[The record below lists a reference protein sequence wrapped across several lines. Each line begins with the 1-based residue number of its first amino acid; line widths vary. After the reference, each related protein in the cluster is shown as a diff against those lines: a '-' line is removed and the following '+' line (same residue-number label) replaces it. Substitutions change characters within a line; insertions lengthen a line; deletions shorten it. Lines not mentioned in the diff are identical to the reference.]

1 MYPKIYLKNE
11 TDFAHNGLGFLKDVI
26 SCYVEEEHNST
37 FELEMTYRINGHLY
51 EHLEKGNIIKAHAS
65 DRLKNQLFRIY
76 KTIKKNENTIA
87 VFAEHISY
95 DLAHDTVKSLNIEMQ
110 SCEFALNSIFR
121 QSDFCQHF
129 TGYSDIQAS
138 GDYKMEQTDCLSAIV
153 GQRGSIIDTFG
164 NGAEILRDNFDIHVL
179 NRRGKDQ
186 NVLIAYKKN
195 MTGIEIEE
203 DTTDLITRIYP
214 FAKKTNEE
222 TNEEVV
228 YTPTFGYIDSD
239 KINYYEHPYS
249 RFMDFSDKFEDGEE
263 ITDAKFRSICEKYF
277 KDNKCDLPKTNY
289 KIEFIPL
296 AMTENYKDKYKVLE
310 DVGLM
315 DSVIIRDSRFNV
327 DTEAKVVKT
336 KYDVIREKY
345 ENIELGDPKTSLND
359 VIVGKPGAD
368 GKPGLDGA
376 DGADGKPGIDG
387 IPGRPD
393 EDGKTYYT
401 WIRYADDEHGSGISD
416 LPLGKEYIG
425 IAYNKETP
433 KESNN
438 PKDYTWS
445 KFKGDQGIPGAPGE
459 DGVTLYTWIKYAD
472 DAQGNGMSDSSY
484 NKEYIGIAYNQTSQQ
499 ESTNPKDYTWTLI
512 KGDQGIPGA
521 PGEDGVTYYTWV
533 KYADD
538 NQGTNMTDDP
548 TGKAWLGLAYNQTER
563 QESTNPADYTWSL
576 IKGEDGA
583 PGVDGLPGLPGAD
596 GKTYYTWIKYAD
608 NELGAGMSNFPDG
621 KEYIGI
627 AYNKETNIES
637 NNPKDYVWAKF
648 KGEQGIPGAPG
659 NDGTPGVNGADG
671 KTYYTWIKYADTE
684 TGVGMSDNPAGKL
697 YIGISYNNLSHVES
711 DNPSDYAW
719 SLIKGED
726 GRPGTNGA
734 DGVTYYTWIKYA
746 DDALGN
752 GMSDSP
758 TDKEY
763 IGIAYNM
770 TSREESS
777 DASLYAWSLI
787 KGEDGRP
794 GINGTDGK
802 TYYTWI
808 KYSKYAD
815 GKDMQDSPE
824 NMTYMGIAY
833 NKETATESTNP
844 KDYAW
849 SLIKGQD
856 GTTYYTWIKYADDE
870 FGNGMSDNST
880 GKEYIGIAYNQLSQ
894 IESTNPA
901 DYTWTKIKGDQGIP
915 GRPGSDG
922 VTLYTW
928 VKYADDNLGTGMT
941 DDPTGKAWLGLA
953 FNKTTPQES
962 NDYRDYTWSKIK
974 GEDGQD
980 GVDGDIGDFPDY
992 LPDTP
997 RITAKGLFG
1006 SIEVVWT
1013 YEAKVFLE
1021 YELYA
1026 SQVANFTPNTSN
1038 LLFKG
1043 KASAFLHEV
1052 DCNQTWYYKVRA
1064 VNTHGNSTAF
1074 SAQASA
1080 STFKLDADNIENY
1093 IEELA
1098 IGHALIGSLDADKI
1112 VTGKLKATY
1121 LDTRELTVTDGN
1133 GNRTLYIDSYG
1144 RVYLNVTSLQVN
1156 SSDVATEQGVI
1167 NKIEEAKKDTN
1178 KKIEQEVNDLNSTIN
1193 DLNNYI
1199 EGAYRDG
1206 IITEAEKEALRE
1218 HLKIVEREK
1227 DDITAQV
1234 EALKATVE
1242 LRATAELNDLLRKQ
1256 AEFDEAHTLFVNT
1269 IKQTIGLRRGN
1280 K

>member
-11 TDFAHNGLGFLKDVI
+11 TDFAHNGLGFLKDVV
-26 SCYVEEEHNST
+26 SCYVEEEHNSR
-37 FELEMTYRINGHLY
+37 FELEMTYMINGHLY

-110 SCEFALNSIFR
+110 SCQSVLNSIFR

-129 TGYSDIQAS
+129 TGYSNIQAS
-138 GDYKMEQTDCLSAIV
+138 ADYKMEQTDCLSAIV

-222 TNEEVV
+222 TNEEIV
-228 YTPTFGYIDSD
+228 YKPTFGYIDSD

-376 DGADGKPGIDG
+376 DGSDGIQGPQGPMGPQG
-387 IPGRPD
+387 IPGPQGPQG
-393 EDGKTYYT
+393 EKNYT
-401 WIRYADDEHGSGISD
+401 WIRYAENE
-416 LPLGKEYIG
+416 LG
-425 IAYNKETP
+425 YNMT
-433 KESNN
+433 N
-438 PKDYTWS
+438 
-445 KFKGDQGIPGAPGE
+445 IPNE
-459 DGVTLYTWIKYAD
+459 RTD
-472 DAQGNGMSDSSY
+472 
-484 NKEYIGIAYNQTSQQ
+484 YIGIAYNQSTPV
-499 ESTNPKDYTWTLI
+499 ESENPSKYKWS
-512 KGDQGIPGA
+512 KFRGDQGVPG
-521 PGEDGVTYYTWV
+521 
-533 KYADD
+533 
-538 NQGTNMTDDP
+538 
-548 TGKAWLGLAYNQTER
+548 R
-563 QESTNPADYTWSL
+563 
-576 IKGEDGA
+576 
-583 PGVDGLPGLPGAD
+583 
-596 GKTYYTWIKYAD
+596 
-608 NELGAGMSNFPDG
+608 
-621 KEYIGI
+621 
-627 AYNKETNIES
+627 
-637 NNPKDYVWAKF
+637 
-648 KGEQGIPGAPG
+648 PG
-659 NDGTPGVNGADG
+659 NDGTPGIDGKDG
-671 KTYYTWIKYADTE
+671 KTIY
-684 TGVGMSDNPAGKL
+684 L
-697 YIGISYNNLSHVES
+697 YIQYALDDRGTGMQQSPEGMTHIGIARGESPVE
-711 DNPSDYAW
+711 PSSPSAYSWTKFVGEDGMDGIG
-719 SLIKGED
+719 IKGED
-726 GRPGTNGA
+726 GKT
-734 DGVTYYTWIKYA
+734 TYTWILYA
-746 DDALGN
+746 DDDKGTN
-752 GMSDSP
+752 MSNKPEGKD
-758 TDKEY
+758 Y
-763 IGIAYNM
+763 IGIAHNMESPVEEYNA
-770 TSREESS
+770 E
-777 DASLYAWSLI
+777 LYAWSLI
-787 KGEDGRP
+787 KGTDGRP
-794 GINGTDGK
+794 GLDGTDGI

-808 KYSKYAD
+808 KYSKYPD
-815 GKDMQDSPE
+815 GRDMQEKPDG
-824 NMTYMGIAY
+824 MKYMGIAY
-833 NKETATESTNP
+833 NRLSPDESKDP
-844 KDYAW
+844 GDYAW
-849 SLIKGQD
+849 SLIRGQD
-856 GTTYYTWIKYADDE
+856 GTTFYTWIKYADDE
-870 FGNGMSDNST
+870 FGNGMSDDST
-880 GKEYIGIAYNQLSQ
+880 GKEYIGLSYNNEKQE
-894 IESTNPA
+894 ESNNA
-901 DYTWTKIKGDQGIP
+901 SDYTWTKIKGDQGIP
-915 GRPGSDG
+915 GPPGLNG
-922 VTLYTW
+922 APVYTW
-928 VKYADDNLGTGMT
+928 VKYADDNKGTNMSDECDGR
-941 DDPTGKAWLGLA
+941 AWLGLA
-953 FNKTTPQES
+953 FNKDDPNES
-962 NDYRDYTWSKIK
+962 DDYNDYTWSKIR
-974 GEDGQD
+974 GEDGAD
-980 GVDGDIGDFPDY
+980 GKPGADGSIEDFPDY
-992 LPDTP
+992 LPDIP
-997 RITAKGLFG
+997 RVTAKGFFG

-1026 SQVANFTPNTSN
+1026 SQTPNFTPNTAN

-1080 STFKLDADNIENY
+1080 STFKLNADNIENY

-1121 LDTRELTVTDGN
+1121 LDTKELTVTDGN

-1167 NKIEEAKKDTN
+1167 NKIEEAKKDTD
-1178 KKIEQEVNDLNSTIN
+1178 KKIEQEVSDLNSTIN
-1193 DLNNYI
+1193 DLNSYI

-1242 LRATAELNDLLRKQ
+1242 LRATAELNDLMKKQ

-1269 IKQTIGLRRGN
+1269 IKETINLRRGN